1 MEASVVKAMYGIRQ
15 TVPEKME
22 NFPHLLHPAS
32 LCIRRYVPQCKRKKK
47 KKKFTAY
54 FILLNSNAN
63 TRQKSDGD

>member
-47 KKKFTAY
+47 KFTAY
-54 FILLNSNAN
+54 FILFNSNAN